1 MSSIKED
8 LETALQTIET
18 EGWGDG
24 RKSPSSAVCGEC
36 LLTAL
41 PDEGRL
47 GAACSFLAALLP
59 AEYRKNYP
67 STSLI
72 AFNDGTSEQ
81 SVKNLL
87 LAGIT
92 LAETEGV

>member
-18 EGWGDG
+18 EGWWNGKKG
-24 RKSPSSAVCGEC
+24 LSSTCGEC

-41 PDEGRL
+41 PDDGRL
-47 GAACSFLAALLP
+47 ETACSFLDTLLP
-59 AEYRKNYP
+59 TEYRKGHP
-67 STSLI
+67 STNLI
-72 AFNDGTSEQ
+72 AFNDGNSEED
-81 SVKNLL
+81 VKDLL
-87 LAGIT
+87 RVGIT